1 MRVDL
6 HIHTRP
12 RSPCSV
18 IDPAELMETARQAG
32 LDAVC
37 LTEHQNRWTPQEVN
51 TLSRMGRIRIFQGN
65 EVTTNQG
72 DILVFGY
79 DRDIKGVVAIQ
90 DLRKEVEAVGGV
102 MIAAHPFRGFLLF
115 GISQLQL
122 SVEQACKRK
131 VFQHVDALEI
141 FNCKVTNPENEM
153 ARQVGERLGLVGV
166 AGSDAHRLDEV
177 GKCVMVF
184 QREIQNEKKLIEEL
198 RARRFTTEY
207 LQS

>member
-1 MRVDL
+1 MRIDL

-12 RSPCSV
+12 RSVCSA
-18 IDPAELMETARQAG
+18 IDPEELIEAAQQAG
-32 LDAVC
+32 LDGIC
-37 LTEHQNRWTPQEVN
+37 LTEHQNRWPLEEVEK
-51 TLSRMGRIRIFQGN
+51 LSRMGGIRIFQGN

-79 DRDIKGVVAIQ
+79 DEDIKGVVAIQ
-90 DLRKEVEAVGGV
+90 DLRQEVETVGGL

-122 SVEQACKRK
+122 SVEQACKRA
-131 VFQHVDALEI
+131 VFQYVDGLEI
-141 FNCKVTNPENEM
+141 SNCKVTAPENDM
-153 ARQVGERLGLVGV
+153 ARQVAERLCLLGA
-166 AGSDAHRLDEV
+166 AGSDAHRLEEV

-184 QREIQNEKKLIEEL
+184 QREIQSERRLIEEF

-207 LQS
+207 LGS

>member
-1 MRVDL
+1 MRIDL

-12 RSPCSV
+12 RSPCSA
-18 IDPAELMETARQAG
+18 IDPAALVEAARRAG
-32 LDAVC
+32 LDGIC
-37 LTEHQNRWTPQEVN
+37 LTEHQNRWAPEEVEE
-51 TLSRMGRIRIFQGN
+51 LALKGGIRIFQGN

-72 DILVFGY
+72 DILVLGY

-90 DLRKEVEAVGGV
+90 DLRKDVEAVGGV

-122 SVEQACKRK
+122 SVEQACKRT
-131 VFQHVDALEI
+131 VFQYVDGLEI
-141 FNCKVTNPENEM
+141 SNCKVTDPENEM

-166 AGSDAHRLDEV
+166 AGSDAHRPDEV

-184 QREIQNEKKLIEEL
+184 QREIQSERKLIEEL
-198 RARRFTTEY
+198 RARRFSTEY
-207 LQS
+207 SRS